1 MSLRLLAVSAS
12 SRLGG
17 MSRQRPCYVSNIM
30 YNHRLVVRRKFS
42 TPTSSQTNN
51 GKKAMTAEEI
61 DAALEKANESMK
73 AYYQYPVEKVIAA
86 KKARFN
92 KRHRGK
98 DFFLQLGL
106 GMSLLCSFLATPFV
120 GRKIAYDEEFKQ
132 KYIPSWYDYTLEKP
146 KSAWTRAELQE
157 HLVKLRTE
165 LHERA
170 IRGEFTPEKL
180 EEMRRNLEKKPEK
193 AEHAHF
199 AQLHPG
205 VDDDE
210 ELEDD

>member
-1 MSLRLLAVSAS
+1 MNNNR
-12 SRLGG
+12 
-17 MSRQRPCYVSNIM
+17 
-30 YNHRLVVRRKFS
+30 VVARRKFS
-42 TPTSSQTNN
+42 SPSSTTATSKSNN
-51 GKKAMTAEEI
+51 AMTAEEVE
-61 DAALEKANESMK
+61 AALEKANESMK
-73 AYYQYPVEKVIAA
+73 DYYQYPVEKVIAA

-92 KRHRGK
+92 NRHRGK
-98 DFFLQLGL
+98 DFYLQLGL
-106 GMSLLCSFLATPFV
+106 GVSLICSFLATPFL
-120 GRKIAYDEEFKQ
+120 GRKIAMDAEFRE
-132 KYIPSWYDYTLEKP
+132 KYIPTWYDYTLEKP

-170 IRGEFTPEKL
+170 MRGEFTPEKL
-180 EEMRRNLEKKPEK
+180 EEMRRNLKKKPEK

>member
-1 MSLRLLAVSAS
+1 MTSLSAPPRLLLTRRLSGFGGSSYKSNRAVT
-12 SRLGG
+12 
-17 MSRQRPCYVSNIM
+17 Q
-30 YNHRLVVRRKFS
+30 RKFS
-42 TPTSSQTNN
+42 SSPTPTKT
-51 GKKAMTAEEI
+51 KMTAEEVEM
-61 DAALEKANESMK
+61 ALENANESMK
-73 AYYQYPVEKVIAA
+73 AYYSYPPEKVIAA
-86 KKARFN
+86 KRAKFNARHMN
-92 KRHRGK
+92 KQ
-98 DFFLQLGL
+98 FYLQLGL
-106 GMSLLCSFLATPFV
+106 GVSLLCSFLATPFI
-120 GRKIAYDEEFKQ
+120 GRKIAYDEEFKK

-157 HLVKLRTE
+157 QLVQLRTD

-193 AEHAHF
+193 EEYVHF

-210 ELEDD
+210 DLEDD

>member
-1 MSLRLLAVSAS
+1 MVSLSAPPSRLLLTR
-12 SRLGG
+12 RLGG
-17 MSRQRPCYVSNIM
+17 FGGGTSYKSNRVM
-30 YNHRLVVRRKFS
+30 TRRKFS
-42 TPTSSQTNN
+42 SPTPTKTKS
-51 GKKAMTAEEI
+51 KMTAEEVEM
-61 DAALEKANESMK
+61 ALENANESMK
-73 AYYQYPVEKVIAA
+73 AYYSYPPEKVIAA
-86 KKARFN
+86 KKAKFN
-92 KRHRGK
+92 ARHMNK
-98 DFFLQLGL
+98 QFYLQLGL
-106 GMSLLCSFLATPFV
+106 GMSLLCSFLATPFI
-120 GRKIAYDEEFKQ
+120 GRKIAYDEEFKK

-157 HLVKLRTE
+157 QLVQLRTD

-193 AEHAHF
+193 EEYAHF

-210 ELEDD
+210 DLEDD

>member
-1 MSLRLLAVSAS
+1 
-12 SRLGG
+12 
-17 MSRQRPCYVSNIM
+17 
-30 YNHRLVVRRKFS
+30 
-42 TPTSSQTNN
+42 
-51 GKKAMTAEEI
+51 MTAEEV

-86 KKARFN
+86 KKARFDN
-92 KRHRGK
+92 RHRGK
-98 DFFLQLGL
+98 DFYLQLGL
-106 GMSLLCSFLATPFV
+106 GVSLVCSFLATPFI

-157 HLVKLRTE
+157 HVVKLRTE